1 MTFLTSMELNC
12 VSVGEIACHG
22 GHGGVFLSNTVCFT
36 WSAFVDE
43 FKFRDNEICVRL
55 VKGNDDMTCSFAEEL
70 EFAFI
75 GTLGSLD
82 NDAVDDSKS
91 LLDDLCIGG
100 NFKSKGDCDDPL
112 ASEKSKDSPTAS
124 LLLTDGKNG
133 LTSFNVWETALCSK
147 DENSVDSVGA
157 IRVFSYSL
165 VVLLGEGGFGESSLW
180 LGTDNERKYSILLDD
195 NGYL

>member
-1 MTFLTSMELNC
+1 
-12 VSVGEIACHG
+12 
-22 GHGGVFLSNTVCFT
+22 
-36 WSAFVDE
+36 
-43 FKFRDNEICVRL
+43 
-55 VKGNDDMTCSFAEEL
+55 MTCSFAEEL

-100 NFKSKGDCDDPL
+100 NFKSKDDCDDPL
-112 ASEKSKDSPTAS
+112 ASEKSKDSATAS
-124 LLLTDGKNG
+124 LLLTAKKNG
-133 LTSFNVWETALCSK
+133 LTSFNVWETALYSK

-165 VVLLGEGGFGESSLW
+165 VVLLGEGGFGESSFR

>member
-22 GHGGVFLSNTVCFT
+22 GHGVVFLSNTVCFT

-55 VKGNDDMTCSFAEEL
+55 VKGDDDMTCSFAEEL

-91 LLDDLCIGG
+91 LLDNL
-100 NFKSKGDCDDPL
+100 
-112 ASEKSKDSPTAS
+112 
-124 LLLTDGKNG
+124 
-133 LTSFNVWETALCSK
+133 
-147 DENSVDSVGA
+147 
-157 IRVFSYSL
+157 
-165 VVLLGEGGFGESSLW
+165 
-180 LGTDNERKYSILLDD
+180 
-195 NGYL
+195 

>member
-1 MTFLTSMELNC
+1 MTFSTSMELNC
-12 VSVGEIACHG
+12 VRVGEIAFHG
-22 GHGGVFLSNTVCFT
+22 GHGGVFSSNTVCFT

-55 VKGNDDMTCSFAEEL
+55 VKGDDDVTCSFAEEL

-100 NFKSKGDCDDPL
+100 NFKSKDDCDDPL
-112 ASEKSKDSPTAS
+112 ASEKSKDSATAS
-124 LLLTDGKNG
+124 LLLTAKKNG
-133 LTSFNVWETALCSK
+133 LTSFNVWETALYSK

-165 VVLLGEGGFGESSLW
+165 VVLLGEGGFGESSFR